1 MIYFFFP
8 LLCCAAEP
16 ESVCRRLYK
25 SLSNGEKREK
35 HAIRYCPRIMYC
47 TLYEPQVRRRRLLLF
62 STASSCYYTQSLSH
76 SSLLAACS
84 WATVGGV
91 GGTRSDFSERPADET
106 GPDEM
111 FLPAHRSLSD
121 REGRGGGRDRLA
133 RSLGFWCTEYC
144 FTAPVT
150 HTTDH
155 ILLLLLL
162 GCC

>member
-1 MIYFFFP
+1 
-8 LLCCAAEP
+8 
-16 ESVCRRLYK
+16 
-25 SLSNGEKREK
+25 
-35 HAIRYCPRIMYC
+35 MYC
-47 TLYEPQVRRRRLLLF
+47 TLYEPQVRRRRRLLLF

-121 REGRGGGRDRLA
+121 Q
-133 RSLGFWCTEYC
+133 
-144 FTAPVT
+144 
-150 HTTDH
+150 
-155 ILLLLLL
+155 
-162 GCC
+162 